1 MNDKSDQNESMERRE
16 LYVLGAVPAYI
27 AHPDD
32 DNGRNLDC
40 ALRTLQAFQRQ
51 QALEWRQQRSP
62 ACVGRDRPNGTD
74 AGARLTSNTT

>member
-1 MNDKSDQNESMERRE
+1 MNGQSDQNESMGRRE

-32 DNGRNLDC
+32 DNDRKVDC

-51 QALEWRQQRSP
+51 QALEWRQQQSP
-62 ACVGRDRPNGTD
+62 A
-74 AGARLTSNTT
+74 